1 METTSV
7 FGLIKNKYG
16 GFPVN
21 KSGRLALLRWKGKVR
36 AAQERIVQPFVQ
48 HSARLAIL
56 PVSDLPRHASGAV
69 RS

>member
-1 METTSV
+1 MDRKLFPNRLVPYRIFRRKDMETTSV

-36 AAQERIVQPFVQ
+36 AAQERIV
-48 HSARLAIL
+48 
-56 PVSDLPRHASGAV
+56 
-69 RS
+69 